1 MLLDIDECAADT
13 DGCDQGCTNTDGS
26 FECSCNS
33 GYTLS
38 GDGRTCVDD
47 DECMLET
54 DNCDQVCMNT
64 DGGFSCDCDPG
75 FQLNSDQSTCTGE
88 NDIVEI
94 KTHYDI
100 IPLPM

>member
-38 GDGRTCVDD
+38 GDGMTCVDD
-47 DECMLET
+47 DECALGA
-54 DNCDQVCMNT
+54 DNCEQVCVNT
-64 DGGFSCDCDPG
+64 DGGFMCECGSG
-75 FQLNSDQSTCTGE
+75 FQLNSDQRTCVGE
-88 NDIVEI
+88 NFI
-94 KTHYDI
+94 
-100 IPLPM
+100 

>member
-1 MLLDIDECAADT
+1 M
-13 DGCDQGCTNTDGS
+13 
-26 FECSCNS
+26 
-33 GYTLS
+33 
-38 GDGRTCVDD
+38 DD

-100 IPLPM
+100 PLPM